1 MRLILMG
8 PPGSGKGT
16 QAERLVER
24 FSIPQLSTG
33 DMLRA
38 AVAAGTELGTA
49 AQQTMEEGGL
59 VPDELVIGIIS
70 ARIRQPDCAY
80 GFVLDGFPRTIG
92 QAHAL
97 DNMLAEACLTLDCV
111 LNLDVPAQD
120 LFARIEARAAAS
132 PAVRADDN
140 AETLKAR
147 IENYQSQTFPI
158 LEHYRGWGLLEEVDG
173 TEDID
178 SVSNALVLALED
190 RMEGEADFR
199 AAQGDLG
206 LRRPTAL

>member
-38 AVAAGTELGTA
+38 AVSAGTELGNA
-49 AQQTMEEGGL
+49 AQKTMKEGGL
-59 VPDELVIGIIS
+59 VSDELVIGIIS

-80 GFVLDGFPRTIG
+80 GFILDGFPRTLG

-97 DNMLAEACLTLDCV
+97 DNMLADACLKLDCV
-111 LNLDVPAQD
+111 LNLDVPAEE

-132 PAVRADDN
+132 ATARADDN
-140 AETLKAR
+140 AEILKTR
-147 IENYQSQTFPI
+147 IENYQTQTLPI
-158 LEHYRGWGLLEEVDG
+158 LEHYAAEGLLEEVDG

-178 SVSNALVLALED
+178 SVTNALFLSLEE
-190 RMEGEADFR
+190 RLEGAADQH

-206 LRRPTAL
+206 LRLPSAL

>member
-16 QAERLVER
+16 QAERLIER

-38 AVAAGTELGTA
+38 AVSAGTELGKA
-49 AQQTMEEGGL
+49 AKKTMEEGGL
-59 VPDELVIGIIS
+59 VSDELVIGIIS

-80 GFVLDGFPRTIG
+80 GFILDGFPRTIG

-97 DNMLAEACLTLDCV
+97 DNMLAEACVEIDCV
-111 LNLDVPAQD
+111 LNLDVPAED

-132 PAVRADDN
+132 ATTRADDN
-140 AETLKAR
+140 AETLKTR
-147 IENYQSQTFPI
+147 IENYQNQTFPI
-158 LEHYRGWGLLEEVDG
+158 LEHYRAAGLLEEVDG

-178 SVSNALVLALED
+178 NVTNALFLALEE
-190 RMEGEADFR
+190 RTEGEADLR

-206 LRRPTAL
+206 LRLPTAL